1 MVATAPQRG
10 TCRVEVYFD
19 PACPVSWLVTRWL
32 LEVQPYR
39 NLDLVLHVTSLMLV
53 NAGRALDA
61 DYHALLARP
70 PAAARVFLAVTEL
83 GGRSVLGDSYGA
95 FGTAMFTAD
104 NDAVVHAPRRHPE
117 EWALAVRRALD
128 IALVETGLPPA
139 LAHAADAE
147 RYDAALAANT
157 EQAARRVGAAVGA
170 PVLHVDGA
178 VQGSSARPSPRCQVE
193 RTRSRR
199 STPCGIW

>member
-1 MVATAPQRG
+1 
-10 TCRVEVYFD
+10 VYFD

-32 LEVQPYR
+32 LEVQPHR

-61 DYHALLARP
+61 DYHALLARS

-83 GGRSVLGDSYGA
+83 GGRSVLGDFYEA

-104 NDAVVHAPRRHPE
+104 NDAVVHAPRRQPE
-117 EWALAVRRALD
+117 AWALAVRRALD

-139 LAHAADAE
+139 LAHAADTE
-147 RYDAALAANT
+147 RYDAALAANA

-170 PVLHVDGA
+170 PVLHVDDAGIFGP
-178 VQGSSARPSPRCQVE
+178 VITSVPRE
-193 RTRSRR
+193 RTRSRC

>member
-1 MVATAPQRG
+1 MTATAPQRG

-32 LEVQPYR
+32 LEVQPHR

-61 DYHALLARP
+61 DYHALLARS

-83 GGRSVLGDSYGA
+83 GGRSVLGDFYEA

-104 NDAVVHAPRRHPE
+104 NDAVVHAPRRQPE

-128 IALVETGLPPA
+128 IALVETGLPPPWPTPQI
-139 LAHAADAE
+139 LSGTTRRSRPTLSRQHVGS
-147 RYDAALAANT
+147 
-157 EQAARRVGAAVGA
+157 ARPSAR
-170 PVLHVDGA
+170 PCSTSTM
-178 VQGSSARPSPRCQVE
+178 QGSSARSSPRCHVE
-193 RTRSRR
+193 RTRSRC